1 VLTRRLNTEE
11 VKLVEPVELLEH
23 LPLPHLF
30 LQGLDEPL
38 PITSL
43 VCEQID
49 QRTRKFEVKV
59 VASEILKVHLGIIPF
74 NPAHRAEKFMA
85 EHFPFCPR
93 GVRVVYGGESFEG
106 LALSHH
112 ADVDPLRREWHVT
125 LTIIQ
130 MEDL

>member
-1 VLTRRLNTEE
+1 MLTRRLNTEE
-11 VKLVEPVELLEH
+11 VKLVEPVELVEQGWVDEPLEH

-49 QRTRKFEVKV
+49 QRTRKLEVKV
-59 VASEILKVHLGIIPF
+59 VASEALMV
-74 NPAHRAEKFMA
+74 

-93 GVRVVYGGESFEG
+93 GVRVVYDGESFEG